1 MNPDEIQNMTPA
13 MASEMSPDD
22 AMAALAIST
31 RLSEQMMMQQAP
43 QDMPVEGEFG
53 AEMPPEGTE
62 TPETEETAPTEETPV
77 ETQEIEEEKP
87 DPTEVVEEKM
97 EEVKT
102 EMKDTIKTEIKS
114 AMDGFKKMIENA
126 IKD

>member
-1 MNPDEIQNMTPA
+1 MNPDEIQNNEMT
-13 MASEMSPDD
+13 PDD

-43 QDMPVEGEFG
+43 QDMPVEGELG

-62 TPETEETAPTEETPV
+62 TPETVETAPTEETPQ
-77 ETQEIEEEKP
+77 ETPKEEEP
-87 DPTEVVEEKM
+87 EVDPMEEIGEKM
-97 EEVKT
+97 EEVKS